1 MTLSLSL
8 VYKNIVLVVFRVAI
22 ELSQKI
28 FIYVN
33 CKLNSKIWVHHVHSH
48 AIAGSLTL
56 LYIFCKQME
65 VSNGNILWYD
75 QKNLFTTQW
84 FPINFIRW
92 VLLANRFILIKF
104 FTTFELIAL
113 KKHSKMNVFFFV
125 LVKYTSQL
133 MGYFVQSYNLIA
145 VIGFTKVIYWHIIR
159 LEKPFQWKRLKSR
172 SIA

>member
-33 CKLNSKIWVHHVHSH
+33 YTLNSQIGVHHVHSH

-65 VSNGNILWYD
+65 VSNGNI
-75 QKNLFTTQW
+75 
-84 FPINFIRW
+84 
-92 VLLANRFILIKF
+92 
-104 FTTFELIAL
+104 
-113 KKHSKMNVFFFV
+113 
-125 LVKYTSQL
+125 
-133 MGYFVQSYNLIA
+133 
-145 VIGFTKVIYWHIIR
+145 VI
-159 LEKPFQWKRLKSR
+159 
-172 SIA
+172 